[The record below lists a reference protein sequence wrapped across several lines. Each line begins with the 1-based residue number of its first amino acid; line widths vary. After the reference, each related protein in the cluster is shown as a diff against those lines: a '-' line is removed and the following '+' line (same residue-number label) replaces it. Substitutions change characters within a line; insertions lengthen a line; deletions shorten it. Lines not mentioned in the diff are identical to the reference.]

1 MNQPSHTATTPTD
14 TTGTTATTTTTVTTA
29 TTVTSFTTATTP
41 PSDRTARNPV
51 RIGGPARRR
60 SPDARRRHAA
70 LAVTAAAVMALTAA
84 CGSGAGTHAAPVAN
98 DKVQAG
104 SGDSAGYGSGGAGS
118 GYGAGKGQAG
128 GDGYGAP
135 GDSNRPV
142 AQDAPA
148 RTLALRQSP
157 ELGPVVTDSEG
168 MTLYRFD
175 KDTAEPPNSACSGAC
190 ATTWPPVPADDATA
204 ASGMAADALGSV
216 TRADGTK
223 QLTIGGWPAYR
234 YAKDT
239 APGDT
244 KGHGVG
250 GTWNAFAPNGGK
262 ATAGPAADVSV
273 FDQPQLGKLLVDKAG
288 RTVYRFDKD
297 SAWPMRFGC
306 NGACLD
312 TWKPVGPADKSKLK
326 GVPEKLISTVT
337 RPDGTEQLAVD
348 CWPVYTFSGDRQ
360 PGDVKGQGKT
370 GTWFAVSPEGKKI
383 TSPAKG

>member
-1 MNQPSHTATTPTD
+1 MSPQPQPHPHTDRPHTDRPHTDRPPTD
-14 TTGTTATTTTTVTTA
+14 TH
-29 TTVTSFTTATTP
+29 P
-41 PSDRTARNPV
+41 R
-51 RIGGPARRR
+51 
-60 SPDARRRHAA
+60 PDTQRRHAV
-70 LAVTAAAVMALTAA
+70 LAITAAAVMALTTA
-84 CGSGAGTHAAPVAN
+84 CGSGDRTDAAPVAN

-104 SGDSAGYGSGGAGS
+104 SGS
-118 GYGAGKGQAG
+118 GYGDDSGADKGQAG
-128 GDGYGAP
+128 GDGYGYGSK

-142 AQDAPA
+142 AQGAPA

-157 ELGPVVTDSEG
+157 ELGPVVTDSKG
-168 MTLYRFD
+168 MALYRFD

-204 ASGMAADALGSV
+204 ASGMAASSLGSV

-250 GTWNAFAPNGGK
+250 GTWNAFAPDGKK

-273 FDQPQLGKLLVDKAG
+273 FDQPKLGKLLVDKEG
-288 RTVYRFDKD
+288 RTVYRFNKD

-312 TWKPVGPADKSKLK
+312 TWKPVGPADKSKLA

-337 RPDGTEQLAVD
+337 RPDGSKQLAVD
-348 CWPVYTFSGDRQ
+348 CWPVYTFSGDKQ
-360 PGDVKGQGKT
+360 PGDVNGQGKM

-383 TSPAKG
+383 TSPATG